1 MNVFY
6 ISFWDIVGVLAIVGY
21 SYSLSSA
28 HRLVVYIYIY
38 RQQHRHHE

>member
-28 HRLVVYIYIY
+28 HRLVYIYIY